1 MQYTRT
7 RINASRQFAI
17 KGTISQVLTT
27 KVEIHNG
34 QIARKHRF
42 RIAGN
47 SKIYHSYDGAVEFTE
62 GVEIEGILH
71 QDAQIDVTYYKPLSS
86 QGVH

>member
-27 KVEIHNG
+27 KVEIHEG
-34 QIARKHRF
+34 RIARRHRF
-42 RIAGN
+42 RIAGD
-47 SKIYHSYDGAVEFTE
+47 SKIYHSYNGAVEFIE
-62 GVEIEGILH
+62 GIEIEGILY
-71 QDAQIDVTYYKPLSS
+71 QGAQIHVTHYKPLSS
-86 QGVH
+86 EGVH